1 MITLDQLQENRL
13 AEVKA
18 VEANALT
25 AKLTDM
31 GLYPGQRLKLA
42 FRAPFGNPIAIEMG
56 AYTLG
61 LRLEEALL
69 VKVVYVNEKAE
80 KASVLDIKVDPSSNL
95 NSNFDA
101 VEKAG

>member
-18 VEANALT
+18 VEENALT

-31 GLYPGQRLKLA
+31 GLYPGQRVKLA
-42 FRAPFGNPIAIEMG
+42 FKAPFGNPIAVEMG
-56 AYTLG
+56 GYTLG
-61 LRLEEALL
+61 LRLEEAAL
-69 VKVVYVNEKAE
+69 VKVVYVSE
-80 KASVLDIKVDPSSNL
+80 KASVFGKQVDSSSML
-95 NSNFDA
+95 NSNYDA